1 MSSHFHLASL
11 QINKSISELLARNR
25 ARNDASN
32 RAEFL
37 HTHRRLHNGE
47 ASEVLRPSEGEGESD
62 EVESASCART
72 DARTVDRDVMMKF
85 DIAKNE
91 EGPLRRTLKVEM
103 RNENNRPADKTIEG
117 DHSVPASRHPGLD
130 ERLKILETHLAMRY
144 GKIWLSPADMID
156 LMVYVKSTVATG
168 ITPLSH

>member
-1 MSSHFHLASL
+1 MCL

-37 HTHRRLHNGE
+37 HTHRRLHTGD
-47 ASEVLRPSEGEGESD
+47 ASEVLRPGEVESD
-62 EVESASCART
+62 QVESASCART

-91 EGPLRRTLKVEM
+91 DGPLRRTLKVEM
-103 RNENNRPADKTIEG
+103 KKENNCPADKTIEG
-117 DHSVPASRHPGLD
+117 GHSVTASRHPGLD
-130 ERLKILETHLAMRY
+130 ERLKNLETHLAVRY
-144 GKIWLSPADMID
+144 GKIL
-156 LMVYVKSTVATG
+156 LV
-168 ITPLSH
+168 PLT

>member
-1 MSSHFHLASL
+1 MRSHFHLESP

-37 HTHRRLHNGE
+37 HTHRRLHTGE
-47 ASEVLRPSEGEGESD
+47 ASEVLRPDEGEGEGD
-62 EVESASCART
+62 EVENASCART

-91 EGPLRRTLKVEM
+91 EGPLRRTMKVETK
-103 RNENNRPADKTIEG
+103 NESNRLTDKTIEG
-117 DHSVPASRHPGLD
+117 DHLVTASRHPGLD
-130 ERLKILETHLAMRY
+130 ERLKNLETHLAMRY
-144 GKIWLSPADMID
+144 GKI
-156 LMVYVKSTVATG
+156 Y
-168 ITPLSH
+168 LSH

>member
-1 MSSHFHLASL
+1 MSSHFHLESL

-37 HTHRRLHNGE
+37 HTHRRLHAGE
-47 ASEVLRPSEGEGESD
+47 ASEALRPGEGESD

-103 RNENNRPADKTIEG
+103 KSENNRPADKTIEG
-117 DHSVPASRHPGLD
+117 DQSVTASRHPGLD
-130 ERLKILETHLAMRY
+130 ERLKNLETHLAVRY
-144 GKIWLSPADMID
+144 GKICLSR
-156 LMVYVKSTVATG
+156 
-168 ITPLSH
+168 

>member
-1 MSSHFHLASL
+1 MVSFHLESL

-37 HTHRRLHNGE
+37 HTNRRLHASE
-47 ASEVLRPSEGEGESD
+47 ASEVSRLGED
-62 EVESASCART
+62 ETDQVESASCART

-91 EGPLRRTLKVEM
+91 DGPLRRTLKV
-103 RNENNRPADKTIEG
+103 NEINRPTDKAIDN
-117 DHSVPASRHPGLD
+117 DHSVTASRHPGLD

-144 GKIWLSPADMID
+144 GKVLPI
-156 LMVYVKSTVATG
+156 
-168 ITPLSH
+168 PLTRPI